1 MVILKGN
8 VNALIYLQ
16 SFRSKIVFN
25 PIRRLDSW
33 KILLLIQVAHL
44 TGRPSSRCLLGGLCC
59 PGDVWHVCKVQ
70 SSLAPRVTSPIQ
82 ALGQC
87 FNRDSCLLCGYF
99 CYLLERYAYGIDSMK
114 IVVREDFMWSVLFC
128 MVIFPRL
135 VIVVVMAII
144 SAFFIWGNPSWIHL
158 IP

>member
-1 MVILKGN
+1 MYELTMSFKYEVTISTMNSSLEAKPKTLNQNVYKNIYSKLLVRVISWVIIVILKGN

-59 PGDVWHVCKVQ
+59 PGYV
-70 SSLAPRVTSPIQ
+70 
-82 ALGQC
+82 
-87 FNRDSCLLCGYF
+87 
-99 CYLLERYAYGIDSMK
+99 
-114 IVVREDFMWSVLFC
+114 
-128 MVIFPRL
+128 
-135 VIVVVMAII
+135 
-144 SAFFIWGNPSWIHL
+144 
-158 IP
+158 